1 MLSNEQPPPIQS
13 TVYDARTMTLDFRN
27 VNMLWSS
34 IIAETLSRL
43 GLTTAIIC
51 PGSRSGPLAVAFAQH
66 PGIEAIPVL
75 DERSA
80 AFFGLG
86 IARRLG
92 LPVVL
97 VCTSGTAGANF
108 YPAVIEAEASRVPL
122 LVLTADRPPE
132 LRHCHAGQAI
142 DQIKLYGQYPRWQV
156 ELGLPS
162 AKPDQLAYLRQTCL
176 HAWEQSQWPVSG
188 PVHLN
193 VPFRDPLAPI
203 SDSEIANQSKN
214 FDVDQFFSA
223 THPLPTVQ
231 PSLHLETIN
240 TYLHTWLSC
249 DRGIIIAGP
258 AQPRNPEQYC
268 VAIAQLAKVLG
279 WPVLAEGLSPL
290 RNWADCN
297 SLLISTYDLLLRNQT
312 VAHQLQPQH
321 VICMGELPTSK
332 VLRTW
337 LTQSRPQTW
346 LLDATD
352 HNVDPLHGLS
362 IPVHMTVEGLMASI
376 SSSKPDNV
384 HQLTA
389 YTKSW
394 LKADQSIRMLIHQT
408 MQTQDQLT
416 ESKVAWFLSQSLPP
430 GTPLFIANS
439 MPVRDIE
446 SFWQP
451 GSLHIQPYFNR
462 GANGIDGTL
471 STALGMSHRQRSSV
485 LLTGDLALL
494 HDTNGFLLQNH
505 WQGHL
510 TIILINNEGGGIFQM
525 LPIAAF
531 EPPFEQFFRTPQQ
544 IDFEHLAG
552 TYQAKWERIESWVHF
567 QQALKPL
574 PERGLRILE
583 VSCDCQNDTQWRRII
598 FKECV
603 KSL

>member
-1 MLSNEQPPPIQS
+1 
-13 TVYDARTMTLDFRN
+13 MTLDFRN

-51 PGSRSGPLAVAFAQH
+51 PGSRSGPLAIAFAQH
-66 PGIEAIPVL
+66 PDIEAIPVL

-86 IARRLG
+86 IARRSG

-122 LVLTADRPPE
+122 LLLTADRPPE

-142 DQIKLYGQYPRWQV
+142 DQVKLYGQYPRWQV
-156 ELGLPS
+156 ELALPS
-162 AKPDQLAYLRQTCL
+162 SNPDLLAYLRQTCL
-176 HAWEQSQWPVSG
+176 YAWEQSQWPVPG

-203 SDSEIANQSKN
+203 SDPETESRSEN

-223 THPLPTVQ
+223 AHPLPSIQT
-231 PSLHLETIN
+231 SLNLQTIN
-240 TYLHTWLSC
+240 TYLHKWLSC

-258 AQPRNPEQYC
+258 AQPHDPEQYC
-268 VAIAQLAKVLG
+268 VAIAQLAQTLG

-312 VAHQLQPQH
+312 VANQCRPQQ
-321 VICMGELPTSK
+321 VICIGELPTSK

-337 LTQSRPQTW
+337 LTQGRPQTW
-346 LLDATD
+346 IIDATD
-352 HNVDPLHGLS
+352 HNMDPLHGLS
-362 IPVHMTVEGLMASI
+362 IPVRISVEGLIASI
-376 SSSKPDNV
+376 PAFKKENFQQP
-384 HQLTA
+384 TKYA
-389 YTKSW
+389 KSW
-394 LKADQSIRMLIHQT
+394 LSVDQSVRTLINQT
-408 MQTQDQLT
+408 MQTQAELT
-416 ESKVAWFLSQSLPP
+416 ESKIAWLLSQVLPP
-430 GTPLFIANS
+430 NTPLFIANS
-439 MPVRDIE
+439 MPVRDME

-451 GSLHIQPYFNR
+451 GSLHMQPYFNR

-471 STALGMSHRQRSSV
+471 STALGMSHRQQGSV

-494 HDTNGFLLQNH
+494 HDTNGFLLRNY

-510 TIILINNEGGGIFQM
+510 TIVLINNEGGGIFQM
-525 LPIAAF
+525 LPISAF
-531 EPPFEQFFRTPQQ
+531 ETPFEQFFRTPQQ
-544 IDFEHLAG
+544 MDFEHLAA
-552 TYQAKWERIESWVHF
+552 TYQVAWERIESWVQL
-567 QQALKPL
+567 QQALNPL

-583 VSCDCQNDTQWRRII
+583 VSCDCQNDTQWRRIT

>member
-1 MLSNEQPPPIQS
+1 M
-13 TVYDARTMTLDFRN
+13 ALDFRN

-34 IIAETLSRL
+34 IIVETLSRL
-43 GLTTAIIC
+43 GLKTAIIC
-51 PGSRSGPLAVAFAQH
+51 PGSRSGPLAIAFAQH
-66 PGIEAIPVL
+66 PDIEAIPVL

-86 IARRLG
+86 IARRSG

-122 LVLTADRPPE
+122 LLLTADRPPE

-142 DQIKLYGQYPRWQV
+142 DQVKLYGQYPRWQV
-156 ELGLPS
+156 ELALPS
-162 AKPDQLAYLRQTCL
+162 STPDQLAYLRQTCL
-176 HAWEQSQWPVSG
+176 HAWEQSQWPVPG

-203 SDSEIANQSKN
+203 ADPETESLSEN

-223 THPLPTVQ
+223 VRPLSAVQ
-231 PSLHLETIN
+231 TSLKLQTIN
-240 TYLHTWLSC
+240 AYLHRWLSC

-258 AQPRNPEQYC
+258 AQPHDPEQYC
-268 VAIAQLAKVLG
+268 VAISQLAQMLG

-312 VAHQLQPQH
+312 VAHQLQPQQ
-321 VICMGELPTSK
+321 VICIGELPTSK
-332 VLRTW
+332 VLRKW
-337 LTQSRPQTW
+337 LSQSRPQTW
-346 LLDATD
+346 ILDATD

-362 IPVHMTVEGLMASI
+362 IPVRLSVEGLIAAI
-376 SSSKPDNV
+376 PPSKTESCP
-384 HQLTA
+384 QFTA
-389 YTKSW
+389 YAKSW
-394 LKADQSIRMLIHQT
+394 LRADQSVRTLIHRT
-408 MQTQDQLT
+408 MQTQDELI
-416 ESKVAWFLSQSLPP
+416 ESKVAWFLSQVLPP

-439 MPVRDIE
+439 MPVRDME
-446 SFWQP
+446 YFWQP

-471 STALGMSHRQRSSV
+471 STALGMSHRQQGSV

-494 HDTNGFLLQNH
+494 HDTNGFLLRNH

-510 TIILINNEGGGIFQM
+510 TIILINNEGGGIFQL

-531 EPPFEQFFRTPQQ
+531 DPPFEQFFRTPQR
-544 IDFEHLAG
+544 IDFEHLAV
-552 TYQAKWERIESWVHF
+552 TYQVTWEQIESWAHL

-574 PERGLRILE
+574 PESGLRILE

-603 KSL
+603 KCL

>member
-1 MLSNEQPPPIQS
+1 
-13 TVYDARTMTLDFRN
+13 MTLDFRN

-51 PGSRSGPLAVAFAQH
+51 PGSRSGPLAIAFAQH
-66 PGIEAIPVL
+66 PKIEAIPVL

-86 IARRLG
+86 IARRSG

-122 LVLTADRPPE
+122 LLLTADRPPE

-142 DQIKLYGQYPRWQV
+142 DQVKLYGQYPRWQV
-156 ELGLPS
+156 ELALPS
-162 AKPDQLAYLRQTCL
+162 SNPDLLAYLRQTCL
-176 HAWEQSQWPVSG
+176 YAWEQSQWPVPG

-203 SDSEIANQSKN
+203 SDPETESLSEN

-223 THPLPTVQ
+223 AHPLPSIQT
-231 PSLHLETIN
+231 SLNLQAIN
-240 TYLHTWLSC
+240 TYLHKWLSC

-258 AQPRNPEQYC
+258 AQPNDPEQYC
-268 VAIAQLAKVLG
+268 VAIAQLAQTLG

-312 VAHQLQPQH
+312 VANQFRPQQ
-321 VICMGELPTSK
+321 VICIGELPTSK

-337 LTQSRPQTW
+337 LTQGRSQTW
-346 LLDATD
+346 SIDATD

-362 IPVHMTVEGLMASI
+362 IPVRVSVEGLIASI
-376 SSSKPDNV
+376 PAFKKENFQQP
-384 HQLTA
+384 TEYA
-389 YTKSW
+389 KSW
-394 LKADQSIRMLIHQT
+394 LSVDQSVRTLINQT
-408 MQTQDQLT
+408 MQTQAELT
-416 ESKVAWFLSQSLPP
+416 ESKIAWLLSQVLPP
-430 GTPLFIANS
+430 NTPLFIANS
-439 MPVRDIE
+439 MPVRDME

-451 GSLHIQPYFNR
+451 GSLHMQPYFNR

-471 STALGMSHRQRSSV
+471 STALGMSHRQKSSV

-494 HDTNGFLLQNH
+494 HDTNGFLLRNH

-510 TIILINNEGGGIFQM
+510 TIILVNNGGGGIFQM
-525 LPIAAF
+525 LPISAF

-544 IDFEHLAG
+544 IDFEHLAA
-552 TYQAKWERIESWVHF
+552 TYQVAWERIESWARL

-574 PERGLRILE
+574 PESGLRILE
-583 VSCDCQNDTQWRRII
+583 VSCDCQNDTQWRRIT

>member
-1 MLSNEQPPPIQS
+1 
-13 TVYDARTMTLDFRN
+13 MTLDFRN

-51 PGSRSGPLAVAFAQH
+51 PGSRSGPLAIAFAQH
-66 PGIEAIPVL
+66 PKIEAIPVL

-86 IARRLG
+86 IARRSG

-122 LVLTADRPPE
+122 LLLTADRPPE

-142 DQIKLYGQYPRWQV
+142 DQVKLYGQYPQWQV
-156 ELGLPS
+156 ELALPS
-162 AKPDQLAYLRQTCL
+162 SNPDLLAYLRQTCL
-176 HAWEQSQWPVSG
+176 YAWEQSQWPVPG

-203 SDSEIANQSKN
+203 SDPETESLSEN

-223 THPLPTVQ
+223 AHPLPSIQT
-231 PSLHLETIN
+231 SLNLQTIN
-240 TYLHTWLSC
+240 TYLHKWLSC

-258 AQPRNPEQYC
+258 AQPNDPEQYC
-268 VAIAQLAKVLG
+268 VAIAQLAQTLG

-312 VAHQLQPQH
+312 VANQFRPQQ
-321 VICMGELPTSK
+321 VICIGELPTSK

-337 LTQSRPQTW
+337 LTQGRSQTW
-346 LLDATD
+346 SIDATD

-362 IPVHMTVEGLMASI
+362 IPVRVSVEGLIASI
-376 SSSKPDNV
+376 PAFKKENFQQP
-384 HQLTA
+384 TEYA
-389 YTKSW
+389 KSW
-394 LKADQSIRMLIHQT
+394 LSIDQSVRTLINQT
-408 MQTQDQLT
+408 MQTQAELT
-416 ESKVAWFLSQSLPP
+416 ESKIAWLLSQVLPP
-430 GTPLFIANS
+430 NTPLFIANS
-439 MPVRDIE
+439 MPVRDME

-451 GSLHIQPYFNR
+451 GSLHMQPYFNR

-471 STALGMSHRQRSSV
+471 STALGMSHRQQSSV

-494 HDTNGFLLQNH
+494 HDTNGFLLRNH

-510 TIILINNEGGGIFQM
+510 TIILINNGGGGIFQM
-525 LPIAAF
+525 LPISAF

-544 IDFEHLAG
+544 IDFEHLAA
-552 TYQAKWERIESWVHF
+552 TYQVAWERIESWAHL

-574 PERGLRILE
+574 PESGLRILE
-583 VSCDCQNDTQWRRII
+583 VSCDCQNDTQWRRIT

>member
-1 MLSNEQPPPIQS
+1 
-13 TVYDARTMTLDFRN
+13 MTLDFRN

-51 PGSRSGPLAVAFAQH
+51 PGSRSGPLAIAFAQH
-66 PGIEAIPVL
+66 PKIEAIPVL

-86 IARRLG
+86 IARRSG

-122 LVLTADRPPE
+122 LLLTADRPPE

-142 DQIKLYGQYPRWQV
+142 DQVKLYGQYPRWQV
-156 ELGLPS
+156 ELALPS
-162 AKPDQLAYLRQTCL
+162 SNPDLLAYLRQTCL
-176 HAWEQSQWPVSG
+176 YAWEQSQWPVPG

-203 SDSEIANQSKN
+203 SDPETESLSEN

-223 THPLPTVQ
+223 AHPLPSIQT
-231 PSLHLETIN
+231 SLNLQTIN
-240 TYLHTWLSC
+240 TYLHKWLSC

-258 AQPRNPEQYC
+258 AQPHDPEQYC
-268 VAIAQLAKVLG
+268 VAIAQLAQTLG

-312 VAHQLQPQH
+312 VANQFRPQQ
-321 VICMGELPTSK
+321 VICLGELPTSK

-337 LTQSRPQTW
+337 LTQGRLQTW
-346 LLDATD
+346 IIDATD
-352 HNVDPLHGLS
+352 HNMDPLHGLS
-362 IPVHMTVEGLMASI
+362 IPVRISVEGLIASI
-376 SSSKPDNV
+376 PAFKKENFQQP
-384 HQLTA
+384 TEYA
-389 YTKSW
+389 KSW
-394 LKADQSIRMLIHQT
+394 LSVDQSVRTLINQT
-408 MQTQDQLT
+408 MQTQAELT
-416 ESKVAWFLSQSLPP
+416 ESKIAWLLSQVLPP
-430 GTPLFIANS
+430 NTPLFIANS
-439 MPVRDIE
+439 MPVRDME

-451 GSLHIQPYFNR
+451 GSLHMQPYFNR

-471 STALGMSHRQRSSV
+471 STALGMSHRQQSSV

-494 HDTNGFLLQNH
+494 HDTNGFLLRNH

-510 TIILINNEGGGIFQM
+510 TIILINNGGGGIFQM
-525 LPIAAF
+525 LPISAF

-544 IDFEHLAG
+544 IDFEHLAA
-552 TYQAKWERIESWVHF
+552 TYQVAWERIESWAHL

-574 PERGLRILE
+574 PESGLRILE
-583 VSCDCQNDTQWRRII
+583 VSCDCQNDTQWRRIT

>member
-1 MLSNEQPPPIQS
+1 M
-13 TVYDARTMTLDFRN
+13 ALDFRN

-34 IIAETLSRL
+34 IIVETLSRL
-43 GLTTAIIC
+43 GLKTAIIC
-51 PGSRSGPLAVAFAQH
+51 PGSRSGPLAIAFAQH
-66 PGIEAIPVL
+66 PDIEAIPVL

-80 AFFGLG
+80 AFFGVG
-86 IARRLG
+86 IARRSG

-122 LVLTADRPPE
+122 LLLTADRPPE

-142 DQIKLYGQYPRWQV
+142 DQVKLYGQYPRWQV
-156 ELGLPS
+156 ELALPS
-162 AKPDQLAYLRQTCL
+162 STSDLLAYLRQTCL
-176 HAWEQSQWPVSG
+176 HAWEQSQWPVPG

-203 SDSEIANQSKN
+203 ADPETESLSEN

-223 THPLPTVQ
+223 VRPLSAVQ
-231 PSLHLETIN
+231 TSLKLQTIN
-240 TYLHTWLSC
+240 AYLHRWLSC

-258 AQPRNPEQYC
+258 AQPHDPEQYC
-268 VAIAQLAKVLG
+268 VAVSQLAQMLG

-297 SLLISTYDLLLRNQT
+297 SLLISTYDLLLRNQI
-312 VAHQLQPQH
+312 VAHQLQPQQ
-321 VICMGELPTSK
+321 VICIGELPTSK
-332 VLRTW
+332 VLRKW
-337 LTQSRPQTW
+337 LSQSRPQTW
-346 LLDATD
+346 ILDATD
-352 HNVDPLHGLS
+352 HNVDPLHGPS
-362 IPVHMTVEGLMASI
+362 IPVRLSVEGLIAAI
-376 SSSKPDNV
+376 PPSKTENCP
-384 HQLTA
+384 QSTA
-389 YTKSW
+389 YAKSW
-394 LKADQSIRMLIHQT
+394 LRADQSVRTLIHRT
-408 MQTQDQLT
+408 MQTQDELI
-416 ESKVAWFLSQSLPP
+416 ESKVAWFLSQVLPP

-439 MPVRDIE
+439 MPVRDME
-446 SFWQP
+446 YFWQP

-471 STALGMSHRQRSSV
+471 STALGVSHRQQGSV

-494 HDTNGFLLQNH
+494 HDTNGFLLRNH

-510 TIILINNEGGGIFQM
+510 TIVLINNEGGGIFQL

-531 EPPFEQFFRTPQQ
+531 DPPFEQFFRTPQR
-544 IDFEHLAG
+544 IDFEHLAV
-552 TYQAKWERIESWVHF
+552 TYQVTWEQIESWAHL

-574 PERGLRILE
+574 PESGLRILE

-603 KSL
+603 KCL

>member
-1 MLSNEQPPPIQS
+1 
-13 TVYDARTMTLDFRN
+13 MTLDFRN

-51 PGSRSGPLAVAFAQH
+51 PGSRSGPLAIAFAQH
-66 PGIEAIPVL
+66 PKIEAIPVL

-86 IARRLG
+86 IARRSG

-122 LVLTADRPPE
+122 LLLTADRPPE

-142 DQIKLYGQYPRWQV
+142 DQVKLYGQYPRWQV
-156 ELGLPS
+156 ELALPS
-162 AKPDQLAYLRQTCL
+162 SNPDLLAYLRQTCL
-176 HAWEQSQWPVSG
+176 YAWEQSQWPVPG

-203 SDSEIANQSKN
+203 SDPETESLSEN

-223 THPLPTVQ
+223 AHPLPSIQT
-231 PSLHLETIN
+231 SLNLQTIN
-240 TYLHTWLSC
+240 TYLHKWLSC

-258 AQPRNPEQYC
+258 AQPYDPEQYC
-268 VAIAQLAKVLG
+268 VAIAQLAQTLG

-312 VAHQLQPQH
+312 VANQFRPQQ
-321 VICMGELPTSK
+321 VICIGELPTSK

-337 LTQSRPQTW
+337 LTQGRLQTW
-346 LLDATD
+346 IIDATD
-352 HNVDPLHGLS
+352 HNMDPLHGLS
-362 IPVHMTVEGLMASI
+362 IPVRISVEGLIASI
-376 SSSKPDNV
+376 PAFKKENFQQP
-384 HQLTA
+384 TEYA
-389 YTKSW
+389 KSW
-394 LKADQSIRMLIHQT
+394 LSVDQSVRTLINQT
-408 MQTQDQLT
+408 MQTQAELT
-416 ESKVAWFLSQSLPP
+416 ESKIAWLLSQVLPP
-430 GTPLFIANS
+430 NTPLFIANS
-439 MPVRDIE
+439 MPVRDME

-451 GSLHIQPYFNR
+451 GSLHMQPYFNR

-471 STALGMSHRQRSSV
+471 STALGMSHRQQSSV

-494 HDTNGFLLQNH
+494 HDTNGFLLRNH

-510 TIILINNEGGGIFQM
+510 TIILINNGGGGIFQM
-525 LPIAAF
+525 LPISAF

-544 IDFEHLAG
+544 IDFEHLAA
-552 TYQAKWERIESWVHF
+552 TYQVAWERIESWAHL

-574 PERGLRILE
+574 PESGLRILE
-583 VSCDCQNDTQWRRII
+583 VFCDCQNDTQWRRIT

>member
-1 MLSNEQPPPIQS
+1 
-13 TVYDARTMTLDFRN
+13 MTLDFRN

-51 PGSRSGPLAVAFAQH
+51 PGSRSGPLAIAFAQH
-66 PGIEAIPVL
+66 PKIEAIPVL

-86 IARRLG
+86 IARRSG

-122 LVLTADRPPE
+122 LLLTADRPPE

-142 DQIKLYGQYPRWQV
+142 DQVKLYGQYPRWQV
-156 ELGLPS
+156 ELALPS
-162 AKPDQLAYLRQTCL
+162 SNPDLLAYLRQTCL
-176 HAWEQSQWPVSG
+176 YAWEQSQWPVPG

-203 SDSEIANQSKN
+203 SDPETESLSEN

-223 THPLPTVQ
+223 AHPLPSIQT
-231 PSLHLETIN
+231 SLNLQTIN
-240 TYLHTWLSC
+240 TYLHKWLSC

-258 AQPRNPEQYC
+258 AQPHDPEQYC
-268 VAIAQLAKVLG
+268 VAIAQLAQTLG

-312 VAHQLQPQH
+312 VANQFRPQQ
-321 VICMGELPTSK
+321 VICIGELPTSK

-337 LTQSRPQTW
+337 LTQGRLQTW
-346 LLDATD
+346 IIDATD
-352 HNVDPLHGLS
+352 HNMDPLHGLS
-362 IPVHMTVEGLMASI
+362 IPVRISVEGLIASI
-376 SSSKPDNV
+376 PAFKKENFQQP
-384 HQLTA
+384 TEYA
-389 YTKSW
+389 KSW
-394 LKADQSIRMLIHQT
+394 LSVDQSVRTLINQT
-408 MQTQDQLT
+408 MQTQAELT
-416 ESKVAWFLSQSLPP
+416 ESKIAWLLSQVLPP
-430 GTPLFIANS
+430 NTPLFIANS
-439 MPVRDIE
+439 MPVRDME

-451 GSLHIQPYFNR
+451 GSLHMQPYFNR

-471 STALGMSHRQRSSV
+471 STALGMSHRQQSSV

-494 HDTNGFLLQNH
+494 HDTNGFLLRNH

-510 TIILINNEGGGIFQM
+510 TIILINNGGGGIFQM
-525 LPIAAF
+525 LPISAF

-544 IDFEHLAG
+544 IDFEHLAA
-552 TYQAKWERIESWVHF
+552 TYQVAWERIESWAHL

-574 PERGLRILE
+574 PESGLRILE
-583 VSCDCQNDTQWRRII
+583 VSCDCQNDTQWRRIT

>member
-1 MLSNEQPPPIQS
+1 
-13 TVYDARTMTLDFRN
+13 MTLDFRN

-51 PGSRSGPLAVAFAQH
+51 PGSRSGPLAIAFAQH
-66 PGIEAIPVL
+66 PDIEAIPVL

-86 IARRLG
+86 IARRSG

-122 LVLTADRPPE
+122 LLLTADRPPE

-142 DQIKLYGQYPRWQV
+142 DQVKLYGQYPRWQV
-156 ELGLPS
+156 ELALPS
-162 AKPDQLAYLRQTCL
+162 SNPDLLAYLRQTCL
-176 HAWEQSQWPVSG
+176 YAWEQSQWPVLG

-203 SDSEIANQSKN
+203 SDPETESRSEH

-223 THPLPTVQ
+223 AHPLPSIQT
-231 PSLHLETIN
+231 SLNLQTIN
-240 TYLHTWLSC
+240 TYLHKWLSC

-258 AQPRNPEQYC
+258 AQPHDPEQYC
-268 VAIAQLAKVLG
+268 VAIAQLAQTLG

-312 VAHQLQPQH
+312 VANQCRPQQ
-321 VICMGELPTSK
+321 VICIGELPTSK

-337 LTQSRPQTW
+337 LTQGRPQTW
-346 LLDATD
+346 IIDATD
-352 HNVDPLHGLS
+352 HNMDPLHGLS
-362 IPVHMTVEGLMASI
+362 IPVRISVEGLIASI
-376 SSSKPDNV
+376 PAFKKENFQQP
-384 HQLTA
+384 TEYA
-389 YTKSW
+389 KSW
-394 LKADQSIRMLIHQT
+394 LSVDQSVRTLINQT
-408 MQTQDQLT
+408 MQTQAELT
-416 ESKVAWFLSQSLPP
+416 ESKIAWLLSQVLPP
-430 GTPLFIANS
+430 NTPLFIANS
-439 MPVRDIE
+439 MPVRDME

-451 GSLHIQPYFNR
+451 GSLHMQPYFNR

-471 STALGMSHRQRSSV
+471 STALGMSHRQQGSV

-494 HDTNGFLLQNH
+494 HDTNGFLLRNY

-510 TIILINNEGGGIFQM
+510 TIVLINNEGGGIFQM
-525 LPIAAF
+525 LPISAF

-544 IDFEHLAG
+544 MDFEHLAA
-552 TYQAKWERIESWVHF
+552 TYQVAWERIESWVQL
-567 QQALKPL
+567 QQALNPL

-583 VSCDCQNDTQWRRII
+583 VSCDCQNDTQWRRIT

>member
-1 MLSNEQPPPIQS
+1 
-13 TVYDARTMTLDFRN
+13 MTLDFRN

-51 PGSRSGPLAVAFAQH
+51 PGSRSGPLAIAFAQH
-66 PGIEAIPVL
+66 PKIEAIPVL

-86 IARRLG
+86 IARRSG

-122 LVLTADRPPE
+122 LLLTADRPPE

-142 DQIKLYGQYPRWQV
+142 DQVKLYGQYPRWQV
-156 ELGLPS
+156 ELALPS
-162 AKPDQLAYLRQTCL
+162 SNPDLLAYLRQTCL
-176 HAWEQSQWPVSG
+176 YAWEQSQWPVPG

-203 SDSEIANQSKN
+203 SDPETESLSEN

-223 THPLPTVQ
+223 AHPLPSIQT
-231 PSLHLETIN
+231 SLNLQTIN
-240 TYLHTWLSC
+240 TYLHKWLSC

-258 AQPRNPEQYC
+258 AQPNDPEQYC
-268 VAIAQLAKVLG
+268 VAIAQLAQTLG

-312 VAHQLQPQH
+312 VANQFRPQQ
-321 VICMGELPTSK
+321 VICIGELPTSK

-337 LTQSRPQTW
+337 LTQGRSQTW
-346 LLDATD
+346 SIDATD

-362 IPVHMTVEGLMASI
+362 IPVRVSVEGLIASI
-376 SSSKPDNV
+376 PAFKKENFQQP
-384 HQLTA
+384 TEYA
-389 YTKSW
+389 KSW
-394 LKADQSIRMLIHQT
+394 LSVDQSVRTLINQT
-408 MQTQDQLT
+408 MQTQAELT
-416 ESKVAWFLSQSLPP
+416 ESKIAWLLSQVLPP
-430 GTPLFIANS
+430 NTPLFIANS
-439 MPVRDIE
+439 MPVRDME

-451 GSLHIQPYFNR
+451 GSLHMQPYFNR

-471 STALGMSHRQRSSV
+471 STALGMSHRQKSSV

-494 HDTNGFLLQNH
+494 HDTNGFLLRNH

-510 TIILINNEGGGIFQM
+510 TIILVNNGGGGIFQM
-525 LPIAAF
+525 LPISAF

-544 IDFEHLAG
+544 IDFEHLAA
-552 TYQAKWERIESWVHF
+552 TYQVAWERIESWAHL

-574 PERGLRILE
+574 PESGLRILE
-583 VSCDCQNDTQWRRII
+583 VSCDCQNDTQWRRIA

>member
-1 MLSNEQPPPIQS
+1 M
-13 TVYDARTMTLDFRN
+13 ALDFRN

-34 IIAETLSRL
+34 IIVETLSRL
-43 GLTTAIIC
+43 GLKTAIIC

-66 PGIEAIPVL
+66 PDIEAIPVL

-86 IARRLG
+86 IARRSG
-92 LPVVL
+92 LPVML

-108 YPAVIEAEASRVPL
+108 YPAVIEAAASRVPL
-122 LVLTADRPPE
+122 LLLTADRPPE

-142 DQIKLYGQYPRWQV
+142 DQVKLYGQYPRWQV
-156 ELGLPS
+156 ELALPS
-162 AKPDQLAYLRQTCL
+162 SNPDLLAYLRQTCL
-176 HAWEQSQWPVSG
+176 YAWEQSQWPVPG

-203 SDSEIANQSKN
+203 SDPETESLSEN
-214 FDVDQFFSA
+214 FDIDQFFSA
-223 THPLPTVQ
+223 AHPLPSIQT
-231 PSLHLETIN
+231 SLNLQAIN
-240 TYLHTWLSC
+240 TYLNTWLSC

-258 AQPRNPEQYC
+258 AQPHDPEQYC
-268 VAIAQLAKVLG
+268 VAIAQLAQTLG

-312 VAHQLQPQH
+312 IANQFRPQQ
-321 VICMGELPTSK
+321 VICIGELPTSK
-332 VLRTW
+332 ALRTW
-337 LTQSRPQTW
+337 LTQGRSQTW
-346 LLDATD
+346 IIDATD

-362 IPVHMTVEGLMASI
+362 IPVRVSVEGLIASI
-376 SSSKPDNV
+376 PAFKKENFQQP
-384 HQLTA
+384 TEYA
-389 YTKSW
+389 KSW
-394 LKADQSIRMLIHQT
+394 LSVDQSVRTLINQT
-408 MQTQDQLT
+408 MQAQAELT
-416 ESKVAWFLSQSLPP
+416 ESKIAWLLSQALPSN
-430 GTPLFIANS
+430 TPLFIANS
-439 MPVRDIE
+439 MPVRDME
-446 SFWQP
+446 AFWQP
-451 GSLHIQPYFNR
+451 GSLHMQPYFNR

-471 STALGMSHRQRSSV
+471 STALGMSHRQQSSV

-494 HDTNGFLLQNH
+494 HDTNGFLLRNH

-510 TIILINNEGGGIFQM
+510 TIILVNNGGGGIFQM
-525 LPIAAF
+525 LPISAF

-544 IDFEHLAG
+544 MDFEQLAA
-552 TYQAKWERIESWVHF
+552 TYQVAWERIESWAQL

-583 VSCDCQNDTQWRRII
+583 VSCDCQNDTQWRRIT